1 MRWFYMIRIAIVDD
15 EKIILRSIH
24 KKIEGLFC
32 KAGVKFEIYDYTDAV
47 VALKEIEKSSFDILF
62 LDIDMPEISGMEIAK
77 KLRVQ
82 EENIDI
88 VFITNKEELV
98 YDAIKF
104 TPFRFIR
111 KYRFEDEIEE
121 AVNEFMNKF
130 GKNNYTYMFSTP
142 QGKKGV
148 LVTRI
153 KYIEVMSHKLN
164 VHGIKESFI
173 ANGNLKDIE
182 DIFYDYGFLKVHQ
195 SYLVNYRFINLIKH
209 KEVIIDNGTTLP
221 ISRGKYEK
229 IKFDYMRFSR
239 EI

>member
-1 MRWFYMIRIAIVDD
+1 MIRIAIVDD

-164 VHGIKESFI
+164 VYGINESFI

-182 DIFYDYGFLKVHQ
+182 NIFYDYGFLKIHQ
-195 SYLVNYRFINLIKH
+195 SYLVNYRFINLIKY
-209 KEVIIDNGTTLP
+209 KEVILDDGKTLP

>member
-1 MRWFYMIRIAIVDD
+1 M
-15 EKIILRSIH
+15 
-24 KKIEGLFC
+24 
-32 KAGVKFEIYDYTDAV
+32 KFEIYDYTDAV

>member
-1 MRWFYMIRIAIVDD
+1 MIRIAIVDD

-24 KKIEGLFC
+24 KKIEGWFC
-32 KAGVKFEIYDYTDAV
+32 KAGVKFEIYDHTDAV

>member
-1 MRWFYMIRIAIVDD
+1 MIRIAIVDD

-24 KKIEGLFC
+24 KKIENLFC
-32 KAGVKFEIYDYTDAV
+32 EAGAKFEIYDYTDAV

-62 LDIDMPEISGMEIAK
+62 LDIDMPQISGMEIAK
-77 KLRVQ
+77 KLRVH

-111 KYRFEDEIEE
+111 KYRFENEIEE
-121 AVNEFMNKF
+121 AVNEFINKF
-130 GKNNYTYMFSTP
+130 GKNNYMYMFSTP

-148 LVTRI
+148 LVTQI

-164 VHGIKESFI
+164 VHGINESFI

-182 DIFYDYGFLKVHQ
+182 DMFYDYGFFRIHQ

-209 KEVIIDNGTTLP
+209 KEVILDNGTILP

>member
-1 MRWFYMIRIAIVDD
+1 MIRIAIVDD

-24 KKIEGLFC
+24 KKIETLFC
-32 KAGVKFEIYDYTDAV
+32 EAEAKFEIYDYTDAV
-47 VALKEIEKSSFDILF
+47 AALKEIEKSSFDILF
-62 LDIDMPEISGMEIAK
+62 LDIDMPQISGMEIAK
-77 KLRVQ
+77 KIRVHQ
-82 EENIDI
+82 ENIDI

-111 KYRFEDEIEE
+111 KYRFENEIEE
-121 AVNEFMNKF
+121 AVSEFINKF
-130 GKNNYTYMFSTP
+130 GKNNYMYMFSTP

-148 LVTRI
+148 LVTQI

-164 VHGIKESFI
+164 VHGINESFI

-182 DIFYDYGFLKVHQ
+182 DMFYDYGFFRIHQ
-195 SYLVNYRFINLIKH
+195 GYLVNYRFINLIKH
-209 KEVIIDNGTTLP
+209 KEVVLDNRTILP

>member
-1 MRWFYMIRIAIVDD
+1 MIRIAVIDD
-15 EKIILRSIH
+15 EKIILKSIY
-24 KKIEGLFC
+24 KKIESLFC
-32 KAGVKFEIYDYTDAV
+32 KTGVKFEIYDYTNAV
-47 VALKEIEKSSFDILF
+47 AALKEIEKSGFDILF
-62 LDIDMPEISGMEIAK
+62 LDIDMPDISGMEIAK
-77 KLRVQ
+77 KLRIQ

-88 VFITNKEELV
+88 VFVTNKEELV

-121 AVNEFMNKF
+121 TVSEFMNKF
-130 GKNNYTYMFSTP
+130 GKNNYTYMFSTS

-164 VHGIKESFI
+164 VYGINESFI

-182 DIFYDYGFLKVHQ
+182 NIFYDYGFLKIHQ
-195 SYLVNYRFINLIKH
+195 SYLVNYRFINLIKY
-209 KEVIIDNGTTLP
+209 KEVILDDGKTLP

>member
-1 MRWFYMIRIAIVDD
+1 MIRIAIVDD
-15 EKIILRSIH
+15 EQIILRSIH
-24 KKIEGLFC
+24 KKIEDLFC

-47 VALKEIEKSSFDILF
+47 VALKEIEQSSFDILF

-111 KYRFEDEIEE
+111 KYRFEYEIEE

-130 GKNNYTYMFSTP
+130 GKNNYTYMFSTS

-148 LVTRI
+148 LVTRV

-182 DIFYDYGFLKVHQ
+182 EMFYDYGFFRIHQ

-209 KEVIIDNGTTLP
+209 KEVILDDGTTLP